1 MKAPLIPKLRG
12 HFAEFLN
19 QNSLKHLRILSSP
32 TCVGLRYGLLSI
44 HQIFSCHNLLLLNK
58 SISLIDLDHGISGL
72 RFGGSGILLIYLIP
86 IDYAFRPRLRGR
98 LTLIRFTLIRKPWA
112 FGEQE
117 FNLFYRVLM
126 PASSLLSP
134 PAILTNNLR
143 RLIER
148 SPTIPK
154 RNPKLRYIT

>member
-1 MKAPLIPKLRG
+1 LPQLTSIKQINKLNRSG
-12 HFAEFLN
+12 
-19 QNSLKHLRILSSP
+19 SWKSRVKVRRLRNILS
-32 TCVGLRYGLLSI
+32 
-44 HQIFSCHNLLLLNK
+44 
-58 SISLIDLDHGISGL
+58 
-72 RFGGSGILLIYLIP
+72 YLIP
-86 IDYAFRPRLRGR
+86 IDYAFRPRLRDR

-148 SPTIPK
+148 SPTTPK
-154 RNPKLRYIT
+154 GVLSFGILLSPGYHRRRTPRLVSCYAFFKGMAASKPTS